1 MQDYQAF
8 GASSLIRGK
17 ETGCFAA
24 AAGQPRLSH
33 PGKHR
38 PFPIP
43 QAAARRVLADV
54 DTGLTRALKKICTIR
69 RFSP

>member
-38 PFPIP
+38 PFPF
-43 QAAARRVLADV
+43 RRQLHTACWQMW
-54 DTGLTRALKKICTIR
+54 TQG
-69 RFSP
+69 